1 MARHRMKPYAPIALF
16 VATLFAFG
24 NVAHSVE
31 HDYLASS
38 SPSHAE
44 CNHCSIEQTA
54 AVSHAA
60 ISAFCTVYAVD
71 RRPVVSSHVAV
82 PTSNFQARAPPLS

>member
-1 MARHRMKPYAPIALF
+1 MKPYAPLALF
-16 VATLFAFG
+16 VAMLFAFG

-38 SPSHAE
+38 SQSHAE
-44 CNHCSIEQTA
+44 CNHCSAEQTA

-60 ISAFCTVYAVD
+60 ISAFSAVHVV
-71 RRPVVSSHVAV
+71 RRAPIVACHVAI
-82 PTSNFQARAPPLS
+82 PTSNFQARAPPLR